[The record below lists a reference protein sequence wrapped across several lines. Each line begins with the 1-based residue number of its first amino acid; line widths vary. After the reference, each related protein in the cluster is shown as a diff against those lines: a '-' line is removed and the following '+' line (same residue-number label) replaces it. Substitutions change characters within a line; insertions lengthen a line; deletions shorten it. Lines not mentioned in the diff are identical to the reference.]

1 MKKTREDYY
10 LGVDIGT
17 NSVGW
22 AVTNENYRLV
32 RFNGKTMWGSR
43 LFDEAQTAEKRRLSR
58 TLRRRLQRRRWRIE
72 LLQELFS
79 EEICKVDPGFF
90 QRLKDSTFLPEDKQ
104 SHQTNTLFYDTNYT
118 DVEFHREY
126 PTIYHLRKE
135 LIQNVEKKDIRLIY
149 LAAHHILK
157 HRGHFLFSGT
167 IENATSFE
175 CAFDKMS
182 QCIRD
187 EFEIELNCNI
197 KMDQGKMDDLKKII
211 QDKKLSKRD
220 KASQFLEYLQYDD
233 KEKQKQIKAIVS
245 LICGSKCKLADIF
258 SDETLKDAKRSSIS
272 FSESSF
278 DEIRPELED
287 LLQERCGVL
296 DILKGVYDWS
306 ILADILK
313 GGEHNGNSYLSFA
326 KVHIYKKHQKDLFE
340 LKKLIRTYAD
350 DQYQS
355 FFQKADSSSS
365 KNYCNYIGSTRRNGK
380 RHSVKKCTYE
390 ELTKTIKN
398 IFTNIQHPDAQNRI
412 EKIKME
418 LDAGTYLPLQVS
430 KDNSVIP
437 YQVHDIELK
446 KILENAKNHYAFLNK
461 KDEQGITIS
470 EKSIQLFEFRIPYYV
485 GPLNTS
491 VGTNSWMVRK
501 KDGPIRPWNFD
512 EIVDEN
518 QSAEKFIR
526 RMTNKC
532 TYLIGKDV
540 LPKHSLL
547 YSEFMVW
554 NELNNLKI
562 KNEPLP
568 VETKIKL
575 FTDLFQKQKQV
586 TPKKILEFL
595 KCEGYRVE
603 QKDISG
609 IDQRFKSSLGSYLEM
624 KKIFGD
630 EIRKQSMREIAED
643 LILWITLYGEAP
655 KMLKKII
662 RSKYETKQISDKQ
675 MERIC
680 KLKYQGWGRL
690 SKEFLD
696 GLEGTSTKT
705 GEVFSIISALRNTN
719 DNLMQ
724 LLSSN
729 YTFVEEIEKLNYKL
743 TPELTNF
750 SYETIM
756 ADLVASPAIK
766 RAAWQVLLIAEEVKK
781 IMGRQP
787 KKIFIEM
794 ARGPKEKRP
803 TDSRQKKLLQLYA
816 KIKDES
822 RDWKKELEDR
832 QESEFRSIKLYL
844 YYTQMGKCM
853 YSGESI
859 DLSRLA
865 DTSVYDRDHIYPQS
879 KTKDDSIDNLVLVK
893 RDINLKKS
901 NHMLSPAIQEK
912 MQEFWHYLEDQ
923 GLISKEKYRRL
934 TRKSPLTD
942 EELAGFINRQLVE
955 TRQSSKVVAELFQR
969 LYNDSDVVYVKAKA
983 VSDFRNEI
991 LKVKKCRSLNDYH
1004 HAKDAYLNIVVGNVY
1019 HEKFTNNPLHWLK
1032 MHPSEKEKYNLNQMF
1047 NHDVIKKQVIWKCG
1061 EKGSLKMV
1069 RKQLKLRDIRYTRLA
1084 TENKCGQNGGFFDSQ
1099 IVSKTAN
1106 ASVPIKKGMD
1116 VTKYGGYKTI
1126 TPAYFALVTSENKK
1140 GTIQKSIE
1148 AVPLYLKEAIE
1159 KDINIFIDYCK
1170 DTYKLKNPSILLPKI
1185 KKDTLFVVNGFPMHL
1200 RGTTGKQLVFQC
1212 AVQLL
1217 LDDKYEIYLK
1227 NIEKYLLRNL
1237 SFHGKELLPITENDG
1252 ITSIEN
1258 LEMYDELYRKQ
1269 RDTIYKNRPASQL
1282 ETLKKG
1288 RNIFSQLPCEKQCY
1302 VLNEIINLMRC
1313 KPITANLTDLQG
1325 SKTVGRLQMS
1335 KVISNYS
1342 KLYLIHQSVTGLFEQ
1357 EIDLLSL

>member
-22 AVTNENYRLV
+22 AVTDENYRLV

-90 QRLKDSTFLPEDKQ
+90 QRLKDSTFLPEDKH

-135 LIQNVEKKDIRLIY
+135 LIQNEEKKDIRLVY
-149 LAAHHILK
+149 LAIHHIIK

-167 IENATSFE
+167 IENAISFE

-197 KMDQGKMDDLKKII
+197 KMDQRKMDDLKKIV

-220 KASQFLEYLQYDD
+220 KASQFLEYLQYGD
-233 KEKQKQIKAIVS
+233 KEKQKQLKAIVS

-258 SDETLKDAKRSSIS
+258 SDETLKDAERSSIS

-306 ILADILK
+306 ILADILE

-398 IFTNIQHPDAQNRI
+398 IFTNIQHADAQNTI

-446 KILENAKNHYAFLNK
+446 KILENAKKHYTFLNK

-470 EKSIQLFEFRIPYYV
+470 EKIIQLFKFRIPYYV

-512 EIVDEN
+512 EIVDES

-562 KNEPLP
+562 ENKPLD
-568 VETKIKL
+568 VEIKIKL
-575 FTDLFQKQKQV
+575 FNDLFLKQKQV

-662 RSKYETKQISDKQ
+662 RSKYETTQISDKQ

-696 GLEGTSTKT
+696 GLEGTFTKT
-705 GEVFSIISALRNTN
+705 GEIFSIISALRNTN

-729 YTFVEEIEKLNYKL
+729 YTFTEEIEKLNHKA
-743 TPELTNF
+743 TPKLTNF

-781 IMGRQP
+781 IMGRHP

-803 TDSRQKKLLQLYA
+803 TDSRQKKLLQLYT

-893 RDINLKKS
+893 RDINEKKS
-901 NHMLSPAIQEK
+901 NHMLSPAIQDK
-912 MQEFWHYLEDQ
+912 MKEFWHYLEDQ

-934 TRKSPLTD
+934 IRKSPLTD

-955 TRQSSKVVAELFQR
+955 TRQSSKVVAEMFQR

-1032 MHPSEKEKYNLNQMF
+1032 NHPSEKEKYNLNQMF

-1140 GTIQKSIE
+1140 GNIQKSIE

-1170 DTYKLKNPSILLPKI
+1170 DTYKLKNPNILLPKI

-1200 RGTTGKQLVFQC
+1200 RGRSNNKLVLQC
-1212 AVQLL
+1212 GVQLFL
-1217 LDDKYEIYLK
+1217 ESNYEIYLK
-1227 NIEKYLLRNL
+1227 NIEKYLLRNQ

-1269 RDTIYKNRPASQL
+1269 RDTIYQHRPASQL

-1288 RNIFSQLPCEKQCY
+1288 RDIFSQLPCEKQCY
-1302 VLNEIINLMRC
+1302 VLNEIMNLMRC
-1313 KPITANLTDLQG
+1313 KPISANLKEIQG
-1325 SKTVGRLQMS
+1325 SPHAGS
-1335 KVISNYS
+1335 ISINKVINKYFQCQI
-1342 KLYLIHQSVTGLFEQ
+1342 IHQSVTGLFEQ

>member
-1 MKKTREDYY
+1 
-10 LGVDIGT
+10 
-17 NSVGW
+17 
-22 AVTNENYRLV
+22 
-32 RFNGKTMWGSR
+32 
-43 LFDEAQTAEKRRLSR
+43 
-58 TLRRRLQRRRWRIE
+58 
-72 LLQELFS
+72 
-79 EEICKVDPGFF
+79 
-90 QRLKDSTFLPEDKQ
+90 
-104 SHQTNTLFYDTNYT
+104 
-118 DVEFHREY
+118 
-126 PTIYHLRKE
+126 
-135 LIQNVEKKDIRLIY
+135 
-149 LAAHHILK
+149 
-157 HRGHFLFSGT
+157 
-167 IENATSFE
+167 
-175 CAFDKMS
+175 
-182 QCIRD
+182 
-187 EFEIELNCNI
+187 
-197 KMDQGKMDDLKKII
+197 
-211 QDKKLSKRD
+211 
-220 KASQFLEYLQYDD
+220 
-233 KEKQKQIKAIVS
+233 
-245 LICGSKCKLADIF
+245 
-258 SDETLKDAKRSSIS
+258 
-272 FSESSF
+272 
-278 DEIRPELED
+278 
-287 LLQERCGVL
+287 
-296 DILKGVYDWS
+296 
-306 ILADILK
+306 
-313 GGEHNGNSYLSFA
+313 
-326 KVHIYKKHQKDLFE
+326 
-340 LKKLIRTYAD
+340 
-350 DQYQS
+350 
-355 FFQKADSSSS
+355 
-365 KNYCNYIGSTRRNGK
+365 
-380 RHSVKKCTYE
+380 
-390 ELTKTIKN
+390 
-398 IFTNIQHPDAQNRI
+398 
-412 EKIKME
+412 
-418 LDAGTYLPLQVS
+418 
-430 KDNSVIP
+430 
-437 YQVHDIELK
+437 
-446 KILENAKNHYAFLNK
+446 
-461 KDEQGITIS
+461 
-470 EKSIQLFEFRIPYYV
+470 
-485 GPLNTS
+485 
-491 VGTNSWMVRK
+491 MVRK

-512 EIVDEN
+512 EIVDES

-562 KNEPLP
+562 ENEPLV

-575 FTDLFQKQKQV
+575 FNDLFLKQKQV

-662 RSKYETKQISDKQ
+662 RSKYETTQISDKQ

-690 SKEFLD
+690 SREFLN
-696 GLEGTSTKT
+696 GLEGTSIKT

-729 YTFVEEIEKLNYKL
+729 YTFTEEIEKLNHKA
-743 TPELTNF
+743 TPKLTNF

-803 TDSRQKKLLQLYA
+803 TDSRQKKLLQLYS

-893 RDINLKKS
+893 RDINEKKS
-901 NHMLSPAIQEK
+901 NHMLSPAIQDK
-912 MQEFWHYLEDQ
+912 MKEFWHYLEDQ

-934 TRKSPLTD
+934 TRKFPLTD

-1032 MHPSEKEKYNLNQMF
+1032 NHPSEKEKYNLNQMF

-1140 GTIQKSIE
+1140 GNIQKSIE

-1170 DTYKLKNPSILLPKI
+1170 DTYKLKNPSVLLPKI

-1227 NIEKYLLRNL
+1227 NIEKYLLRNQ

-1269 RDTIYKNRPASQL
+1269 RDTIYKHRPASQL

-1288 RNIFSQLPCEKQCY
+1288 ATYFHSYPVKNNVMY
-1302 VLNEIINLMRC
+1302 
-1313 KPITANLTDLQG
+1313 
-1325 SKTVGRLQMS
+1325 
-1335 KVISNYS
+1335 
-1342 KLYLIHQSVTGLFEQ
+1342 
-1357 EIDLLSL
+1357 